1 MTSIDKL
8 KQIRAVI
15 LDIDGVL
22 TDGRVGFS
30 GDNLEEIKFF
40 DVKDGHAIR
49 MLSRAGF
56 KIGALTGRSS
66 RINERRA
73 RELELDF
80 LYQNAK
86 VKLDKFMQL
95 LEEQSLTAEQCLYI
109 GDDVIDLPVMRRCAI
124 GVAVADAT
132 PETLALADW
141 VTTAR
146 GGRGAIREVV
156 TELLKAQGLYEEA
169 LKRYLV

>member
-1 MTSIDKL
+1 MTSIETL
-8 KQIRAVI
+8 RRIRAVI

-30 GDNLEEIKFF
+30 GDTLEEIKFF

-56 KIGALTGRSS
+56 IVGALTGRSS

-86 VKLDKFMQL
+86 EKLAKFRQL
-95 LEEQSLTAEQCLYI
+95 LDEQHLQPEQCLYI
-109 GDDVIDLPVMRRCAI
+109 GDDVIDLPVMRRCAV

-141 VTTAR
+141 VTRAE
-146 GGRGAIREVV
+146 GGRGAIREVAV
-156 TELLKAQGLYEEA
+156 ALLEAQGLYEDVMA
-169 LKRYLV
+169 RYMV